1 MRLRLLSY
9 HEAMRGGVGL
19 LVVCAGLIGTGCGEN
34 SALPRPDSK
43 ALPAAEELV
52 RDYLVAAAAD
62 DGRRLCSLRTVRDV
76 RRLGGRAECERRL
89 ARSAFDGGREP
100 EAVDRRKVKVL
111 PADTH
116 EVNGH
121 IVVWA
126 DAGEAYFEGGHAT
139 GGSVV
144 MARIYEKGGKRRIG
158 LIGEA
163 TFAD

>member
-1 MRLRLLSY
+1 VV
-9 HEAMRGGVGL
+9 AGL
-19 LVVCAGLIGTGCGEN
+19 LVVCAGLLGAGCAEN
-34 SALPRPDSK
+34 SPLERPAGVEELQEAS
-43 ALPAAEELV
+43 ELV
-52 RDYLVAAAAD
+52 RKYLAAAAAD

-76 RRLGGRAECERRL
+76 RRLGGRSRCERRL

-100 EAVDRRKVKVL
+100 EAVERGDVEIL

-116 EVNGH
+116 GVNGH

-139 GGSVV
+139 GGTVV
-144 MARIYEKGGKRRIG
+144 MARVYEKDGKRRIG
-158 LIGEA
+158 MVGEA